1 MPGTKTE
8 PTESQQKAD
17 GGGRYATIIFNND
30 SNSFEDVIEILM
42 IATACTFEEA
52 RIETWEA
59 HTYGQASVHFASE
72 AECLRVASM
81 ISSIGVR
88 TEVRKEW
95 EN

>member
-8 PTESQQKAD
+8 PIERQQDAG
-17 GGGRYATIIFNND
+17 GGGRYAAIIFNND
-30 SNSFEDVIEILM
+30 ANSFEEVIEIVM
-42 IATACTFEEA
+42 IATSCSFEEA

-59 HTYGQASVHFASE
+59 HTYGQAPVHFASE
-72 AECLRVASM
+72 AECLRVAST
-81 ISSIGVR
+81 IATIGVR